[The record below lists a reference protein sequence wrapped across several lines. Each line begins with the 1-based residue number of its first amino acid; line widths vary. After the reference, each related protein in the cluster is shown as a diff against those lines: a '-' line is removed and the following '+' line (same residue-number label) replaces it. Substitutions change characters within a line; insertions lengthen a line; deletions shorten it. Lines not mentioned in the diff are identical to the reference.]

1 VKTAIFLYACRVTVR
16 VLTVVE
22 DEQFGVEPRTPAGAG
37 WTLVAQRLTAI
48 SQSACFQLWCRTWT
62 PTRMSSWCVN

>member
-1 VKTAIFLYACRVTVR
+1 
-16 VLTVVE
+16 VE